1 MYNYTC
7 LNPIAGVGLDLFS
20 ENYKKVEFKSIEVFE
35 EVHNGIKSYLA
46 KIVIEAENEHR
57 KVEITIPRIDLLVNT
72 SRIPTIN
79 HELLYGER
87 FRDYT
92 IDIFGTT
99 LPLRRDET
107 GNVYYEKVIKE
118 YPQKMTLAE
127 VEKKL
132 GHKIELVSDK

>member
-1 MYNYTC
+1 M
-7 LNPIAGVGLDLFS
+7 

-46 KIVIEAENEHR
+46 KIVIEAENNHR

-72 SRIPTIN
+72 SRVPTIN
-79 HELLYGER
+79 HAFTLNSLYGER
-87 FRDYT
+87 CRDYT
-92 IDIFGTT
+92 IDIFGTI
-99 LPLRRDET
+99 LPLRRDER

>member
-1 MYNYTC
+1 M
-7 LNPIAGVGLDLFS
+7 

-72 SRIPTIN
+72 SRIPTIS

-92 IDIFGTT
+92 IDVFGST
-99 LPLRRDET
+99 LPLRRDER
-107 GNVYYEKVIKE
+107 GNVYYEKVIEE

-132 GHKIELVSDK
+132 GYKIELVSDK

>member
-1 MYNYTC
+1 M
-7 LNPIAGVGLDLFS
+7 D
-20 ENYKKVEFKSIEVFE
+20 NYKKVNFKSLEVYE

-46 KIVIEAENEHR
+46 KIVIEAETEHR
-57 KVEITIPRIDLLVNT
+57 KVEITIPRIDLLIDT
-72 SRIPTIN
+72 SRVPRIDR
-79 HELLYGER
+79 EFLLNSPYFGR
-87 FRDYT
+87 SSDYT

-99 LPLRRDET
+99 LPLRRDER
-107 GNVYYEKVIKE
+107 GNVYYEKVIEE

>member
-1 MYNYTC
+1 M
-7 LNPIAGVGLDLFS
+7 

-35 EVHNGIKSYLA
+35 DVHNGIESYLA
-46 KIVIEAENEHR
+46 KIVIEAENDYR

-79 HELLYGER
+79 HAYIQNSAYTGR
-87 FRDYT
+87 FNDYS

-99 LPLRRDET
+99 LPLRRDKT
-107 GNVYYEKVIKE
+107 GNVYYEKVIEE
-118 YPQKMTLAE
+118 YPQKMTLDE

-132 GHKIELVSDK
+132 GHKIELISKK

>member
-1 MYNYTC
+1 M
-7 LNPIAGVGLDLFS
+7 

-72 SRIPTIN
+72 SRIPTIS

>member
-1 MYNYTC
+1 M
-7 LNPIAGVGLDLFS
+7 

-46 KIVIEAENEHR
+46 KVVIEAENEHQ

-72 SRIPTIN
+72 SRIPTIS

-92 IDIFGTT
+92 IDIFGST
-99 LPLRRDET
+99 LPLRRDER

-127 VEKKL
+127 IEKKL

>member
-1 MYNYTC
+1 M
-7 LNPIAGVGLDLFS
+7 

>member
-1 MYNYTC
+1 M
-7 LNPIAGVGLDLFS
+7 

-46 KIVIEAENEHR
+46 KIVIEAENENR

-79 HELLYGER
+79 HAFTLDSLYGER

-99 LPLRRDET
+99 LPLRRDKT
-107 GNVYYEKVIKE
+107 GNVYYEKVIE
-118 YPQKMTLAE
+118 ECPQKMTLDE
-127 VEKKL
+127 IEKKL
-132 GHKIELVSDK
+132 GHKIELVSKK

>member
-1 MYNYTC
+1 M
-7 LNPIAGVGLDLFS
+7 G
-20 ENYKKVEFKSIEVFE
+20 NYKKVEFKSIEVFE

-57 KVEITIPRIDLLVNT
+57 KVEITIPRIDLKVDT
-72 SRIPTIN
+72 GRIPRIN
-79 HELLYGER
+79 CLRYTEPYPEFPRIPLP
-87 FRDYT
+87 DYT
-92 IDIFGTT
+92 IDIFGST
-99 LPLRRDET
+99 LPLRRDER

>member
-1 MYNYTC
+1 M
-7 LNPIAGVGLDLFS
+7 
-20 ENYKKVEFKSIEVFE
+20 ENYKRVEFKSIEVFE

-72 SRIPTIN
+72 SRVPRID

-92 IDIFGTT
+92 IDIFGST
-99 LPLRRDET
+99 LPLRRDER

>member
-1 MYNYTC
+1 M
-7 LNPIAGVGLDLFS
+7 

-72 SRIPTIN
+72 SHIPTIS

-92 IDIFGTT
+92 IDIFGST
-99 LPLRRDET
+99 LPLRRDER

>member
-1 MYNYTC
+1 M
-7 LNPIAGVGLDLFS
+7 

-35 EVHNGIKSYLA
+35 EVHSGIKSYLA

-79 HELLYGER
+79 HAYIQNSAYSGR
-87 FRDYT
+87 FNDYT

-99 LPLRRDET
+99 LPLRRDEA
-107 GNVYYEKVIKE
+107 GNVCYEKVIKE

>member
-1 MYNYTC
+1 M
-7 LNPIAGVGLDLFS
+7 

-57 KVEITIPRIDLLVNT
+57 KVEITIPRIDKPCVSMMSNSTYTTRL
-72 SRIPTIN
+72 
-79 HELLYGER
+79 G
-87 FRDYT
+87 DYT
-92 IDIFGTT
+92 IDIFGST
-99 LPLRRDET
+99 LPLRRDER

>member
-1 MYNYTC
+1 ME
-7 LNPIAGVGLDLFS
+7 S
-20 ENYKKVEFKSIEVFE
+20 YKKVEFKSIEVFE

-46 KIVIEAENEHR
+46 KIVIEAENEHQ

-72 SRIPTIN
+72 SRIPRIDKPCVSMMSNSTYTTR
-79 HELLYGER
+79 LG
-87 FRDYT
+87 DYT
-92 IDIFGTT
+92 IDIFGST
-99 LPLRRDET
+99 LPLRRDER
-107 GNVYYEKVIKE
+107 GNVYYEKVVKE

>member
-1 MYNYTC
+1 M
-7 LNPIAGVGLDLFS
+7 

-35 EVHNGIKSYLA
+35 EVHHGIKSYLA
-46 KIVIEAENEHR
+46 KIIIEAENEYR

-79 HELLYGER
+79 HAFTSDSLYGER

-92 IDIFGTT
+92 INIFGTK
-99 LPLRRDET
+99 LPLRKDEA
-107 GNVYYEKVIKE
+107 GNVYYEKVLEE

-127 VEKKL
+127 VEQKL
-132 GHKIELVSDK
+132 GHRIELVSDK

>member
-1 MYNYTC
+1 M
-7 LNPIAGVGLDLFS
+7 
-20 ENYKKVEFKSIEVFE
+20 ENHKKVEFKSIEVFE

-72 SRIPTIN
+72 SRIPTIS

-92 IDIFGTT
+92 IDIFGST
-99 LPLRRDET
+99 LPLRRDER

>member
-1 MYNYTC
+1 M
-7 LNPIAGVGLDLFS
+7 

-46 KIVIEAENEHR
+46 KNVIEAETEHR